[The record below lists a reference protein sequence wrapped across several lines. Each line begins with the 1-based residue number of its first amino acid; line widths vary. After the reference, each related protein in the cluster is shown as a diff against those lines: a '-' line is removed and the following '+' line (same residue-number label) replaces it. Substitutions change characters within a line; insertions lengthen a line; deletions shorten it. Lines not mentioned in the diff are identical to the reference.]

1 MAIAVSPPSRHRSP
15 RCYPLTF
22 SRHPFLPLSLQALY
36 TLLSSWWLCI
46 GAFAI
51 CGTWGF
57 AYGMRR
63 EAASLDIA
71 GVPVPKPLACGGA
84 SLLLMLLTGMISAFA
99 YAAAH
104 CRTPRSRARQPIACV
119 DAPPDL
125 PLDPAGAGRSR
136 RAAARG
142 ASQG

>member
-1 MAIAVSPPSRHRSP
+1 MSNG
-15 RCYPLTF
+15 F
-22 SRHPFLPLSLQALY
+22 KFLPIYTVAVGVPLALY

-71 GVPVPKPLACGGA
+71 GVPVPKPLACGGT
-84 SLLLMLLTGMISAFA
+84 SLLDL
-99 YAAAH
+99 
-104 CRTPRSRARQPIACV
+104 RTPTRGPSGTCPGRVLQ
-119 DAPPDL
+119 APHCC
-125 PLDPAGAGRSR
+125 
-136 RAAARG
+136 
-142 ASQG
+142 

>member
-1 MAIAVSPPSRHRSP
+1 MSNG
-15 RCYPLTF
+15 F
-22 SRHPFLPLSLQALY
+22 KFLPIYTVAVGVPLALY

-99 YAAAH
+99 YAAVLGAVVALPH
-104 CRTPRSRARQPIACV
+104 AALHKVPEAGGFDEESAALNAPI
-119 DAPPDL
+119 
-125 PLDPAGAGRSR
+125 PA
-136 RAAARG
+136 
-142 ASQG
+142 ASIVA

>member
-1 MAIAVSPPSRHRSP
+1 MAIAVSPPSRHPSP
-15 RCYPLTF
+15 RCCPLTL
-22 SRHPFLPLSLQALY
+22 SRHPILPLSPQALY

-99 YAAAH
+99 YAAVLGAVV
-104 CRTPRSRARQPIACV
+104 A
-119 DAPPDL
+119 L
-125 PLDPAGAGRSR
+125 PHAALHKVPEAGGFDEESAALNAAIPA
-136 RAAARG
+136 
-142 ASQG
+142 ASIVA